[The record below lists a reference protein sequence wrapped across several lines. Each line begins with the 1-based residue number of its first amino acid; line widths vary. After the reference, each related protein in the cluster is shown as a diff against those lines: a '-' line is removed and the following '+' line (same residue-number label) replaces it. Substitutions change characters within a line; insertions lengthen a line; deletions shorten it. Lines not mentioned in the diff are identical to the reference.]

1 MQTSAWGF
9 ASSRRSWWPG
19 RICGGHGREPS
30 PLLDPLQE
38 RSGPR
43 HPVGGEQGG
52 GDVPFEGIASA
63 FHQPQPE
70 LMRSLIAH
78 FSSEDYHTH

>member
-1 MQTSAWGF
+1 MRISAWGF

-19 RICGGHGREPS
+19 RICGGHGRE
-30 PLLDPLQE
+30 L
-38 RSGPR
+38 GPVLEPCEECSCLR
-43 HPVGGEQGG
+43 YPIRGEQGG
-52 GDVPFEGIASA
+52 GDVPFKERASA
-63 FHQPQPE
+63 FYQPQPG